1 MAKTL
6 SESAAEIL
14 NASIGMNQ
22 DPATLIAAEIVD
34 LGGATHDDPAGTI
47 TLQTAKK
54 AVLPNSKKDDAEEMN
69 SVKSAGLAAPAAVDS
84 TLNPDLGEETEVN
97 SEEEI
102 IAEIVEE
109 EAEQT
114 DKEVELSEED
124 DVIDRVAMVKEMIAK
139 HKGTMAEDVDAL
151 FNGESLSEEFRV
163 KATLIFE
170 SAVSSRVEK
179 IVEGVLDDNDVLLA
193 ETIETIKSELSE
205 QVDSYLNYV
214 VEEWVKDNSVGIDS
228 GLRAELTEDF
238 INGLKNLFA
247 EHYIEIPDEK
257 VDIAEELASKV
268 IDLEEAIETTSAE
281 LSAQVKA
288 LTEELNSVKKDK
300 AIRLACEGLTEVQA
314 GKMKSLTASVEFTT
328 AGEFDHK
335 LAVIR
340 ENYFPNKSTVTSEVK
355 VLQETSV
362 SEENPAEVEKLN
374 NIMTQYVN
382 AIKKTVI

>member
-47 TLQTAKK
+47 VPQTAKK

-69 SVKSAGLAAPAAVDS
+69 SVKSAGLAAPAAVDA

-109 EAEQT
+109 ES
-114 DKEVELSEED
+114 KEETEED